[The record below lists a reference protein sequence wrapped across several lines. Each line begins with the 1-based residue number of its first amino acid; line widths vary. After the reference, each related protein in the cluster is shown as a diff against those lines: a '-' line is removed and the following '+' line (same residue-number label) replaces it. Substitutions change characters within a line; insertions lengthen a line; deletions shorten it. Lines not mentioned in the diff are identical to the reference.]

1 MCADLAKGAHQCFS
15 YTRKENQKPLKLNLI
30 HHIEMNIHSNL
41 SNPQSLFQN
50 RTSIIPEVF
59 FLCQI
64 KYLYNSLKK

>member
-1 MCADLAKGAHQCFS
+1 MCADLEKGALQCFA
-15 YTRKENQKPLKLNLI
+15 YTLKENHRTLKINRI

-41 SNPQSLFQN
+41 SNLESLFQN

-64 KYLYNSLKK
+64 KYLYNSFKN